1 MRGDDSEDSA
11 ADGAVDLIDF
21 FRALRPDAR
30 SDYQALA
37 AKDLEFGEDVTAE
50 RKANAVR
57 P

>member
-1 MRGDDSEDSA
+1 MRGDDSGDSA
-11 ADGAVDLIDF
+11 AGGAVDLIDF

>member
-11 ADGAVDLIDF
+11 AGGAVDLIDF

-30 SDYQALA
+30 RDYQSLA
-37 AKDLEFGEDVTAE
+37 AKDLEFGEDVVAE
-50 RKANAVR
+50 RKANAAR